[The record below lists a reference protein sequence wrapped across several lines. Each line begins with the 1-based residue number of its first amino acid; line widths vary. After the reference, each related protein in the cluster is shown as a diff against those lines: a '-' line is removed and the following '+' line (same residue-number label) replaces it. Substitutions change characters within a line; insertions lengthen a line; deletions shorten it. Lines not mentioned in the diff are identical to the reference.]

1 MGTCAL
7 GTNSSWNI
15 FKYPPPPPPPK
26 KSPKNNVSQIC
37 LLYFSRILRLI
48 LIIFICSHA
57 SNHISIEI
65 VYFISPYLIIVIVC
79 FSNTYIDKFIQNS
92 KAYLDCLIIK
102 KVRSSYVNVFVSLY
116 VLSLINIVW
125 LSIIPYINSGSK
137 KETWNMVR
145 KWHTA
150 RFVWKIRDFETDVT
164 FYNHRSYQFFYVAKS
179 LFTLW

>member
-1 MGTCAL
+1 MGSSDVKNGVWDPYRWAL
-7 GTNSSWNI
+7 VLLGQTVVEI
-15 FKYPPPPPPPK
+15 FLNTLPPPK
-26 KSPKNNVSQIC
+26 KPKK
-37 LLYFSRILRLI
+37 LYFSRILRLI

-137 KETWNMVR
+137 KETWNIVR

-150 RFVWKIRDFETDVT
+150 RSVLFREKGHFCKASENYIR
-164 FYNHRSYQFFYVAKS
+164 YINKY
-179 LFTLW
+179 